1 MRRYGYPRVNYKHF
15 KISPSTEIYTKS
27 VIQKVRKT
35 INSRGLFPPINDYSA
50 DIKEKSAEI
59 MDLFKYQIEQSV
71 DRIGYVLTENLHNQI
86 HYIFL
91 TEKIAFME
99 SIYEKF
105 SKKLEEI
112 EDKLQE

>member
-1 MRRYGYPRVNYKHF
+1 M
-15 KISPSTEIYTKS
+15 
-27 VIQKVRKT
+27 
-35 INSRGLFPPINDYSA
+35 
-50 DIKEKSAEI
+50 
-59 MDLFKYQIEQSV
+59 EQSV
-71 DRIGYVLTENLHNQI
+71 DRIGYVLSDNLKNQI

-112 EDKLQE
+112 DDQLQD

>member
-1 MRRYGYPRVNYKHF
+1 
-15 KISPSTEIYTKS
+15 
-27 VIQKVRKT
+27 
-35 INSRGLFPPINDYSA
+35 
-50 DIKEKSAEI
+50 
-59 MDLFKYQIEQSV
+59 MDLFKYQMEQSV
-71 DRIGYVLTENLHNQI
+71 DRIGYVLSENLKNQI

-112 EDKLQE
+112 DDQLQD